1 MTSLWAGEVGQG
13 SLSYGL
19 TSGLPLHVFVVCCW
33 GGKVVPF
40 RAWSKSSLTLISLLW
55 MPFIISSCC
64 NLGERVC
71 SCLLLLGWKGC
82 RLVYLFAVARVQ
94 GLAQALFRR
103 LGSSAPPP
111 FTSLTSPSWRIMGG
125 GSACSSANL
134 GAKYL
139 QKIMF
144 SPLYAVFSISCHY
157 FLCNLPLPLF
167 LQGWKGCLLTTGV
180 VSIYLIVVDGKQWA
194 LKGRLGKV
202 LSAMALPLRSFKHVL
217 HFSFP
222 VLVFVCSRW
231 VGRVVQQG
239 AWSKSSLTLYSLHW
253 LSFSFC
259 LSLSLSPIDFIWVNG
274 LALEGRF
281 GKGSLGYG
289 LTFGLPL
296 HVFVCCCWGGRVAPL
311 RAWSKSSLTW
321 FSLLRLSSLSPL
333 VVICANGFV
342 VVCCWWGGMVV
353 VLCACL
359 LLPVGGLSLQEGRG
373 KSLTVSGSLSSDLL
387 IMHGWE
393 GWLRLFSEV
402 WALVPPRFLH
412 FSHFSCLASVYLFVD
427 GVEACALQ
435 PI

>member
-103 LGSSAPPP
+103 LGFSAPPLP
-111 FTSLTSPSWRIMGG
+111 SLLSLLLLLLGICLSICWWG

-157 FLCNLPLPLF
+157 FLCSLPLPLF

-231 VGRVVQQG
+231 VGRVVQ
-239 AWSKSSLTLYSLHW
+239 
-253 LSFSFC
+253 
-259 LSLSLSPIDFIWVNG
+259 
-274 LALEGRF
+274 
-281 GKGSLGYG
+281 
-289 LTFGLPL
+289 
-296 HVFVCCCWGGRVAPL
+296 
-311 RAWSKSSLTW
+311 
-321 FSLLRLSSLSPL
+321 
-333 VVICANGFV
+333 
-342 VVCCWWGGMVV
+342 
-353 VLCACL
+353 
-359 LLPVGGLSLQEGRG
+359 
-373 KSLTVSGSLSSDLL
+373 
-387 IMHGWE
+387 
-393 GWLRLFSEV
+393 
-402 WALVPPRFLH
+402 
-412 FSHFSCLASVYLFVD
+412 
-427 GVEACALQ
+427 
-435 PI
+435 